1 MQNKQPSIFLFA
13 ALFGLGVSLTIH
25 IISYFS
31 PQSIGNFSFS
41 YVLHF
46 FALLMVIP
54 AIGALDRINQTDN
67 WRLMWK
73 SLQQKVPKM
82 LQWLAVALLA
92 YALFN
97 FFYNF
102 MVLNQGGQVCI
113 AEGEY
118 VLSGKEGILKKLST
132 EEYFVHKAYS
142 TRTDSAYWI
151 LFFYLQSVIL
161 YTGLQMYNKG

>member
-1 MQNKQPSIFLFA
+1 MEKKTTSIFLFA

-31 PQSIGNFSFS
+31 PQIIGMFPYS
-41 YVLHF
+41 YAIHL

-54 AIGALDRINQTDN
+54 TIGAMDRISKTDN
-67 WRLMWK
+67 WHLIWK
-73 SLQQKVPKM
+73 SLKQEIPKG
-82 LQWLAVALLA
+82 LQWVAGFLFM

-102 MVLNQGGQVCI
+102 MILNEGAQVCI

-118 VLSGKEGILKKLST
+118 VLASSEGILKKLST
-132 EEYFVHKAYS
+132 DDYYTHKAFS
-142 TRTDSAYWI
+142 LRTDSAYWL
-151 LFFYLQSVIL
+151 LFFYLQSTLMFIDIE
-161 YTGLQMYNKG
+161 GS